1 MLQCCIFINFIY
13 YRFSIGIRTSKPGVS
28 NSNIGLSLTTYFRED
43 FIVRNSFI
51 DEQWGDEETTL
62 NLIENSLHNPI
73 VPGEFFIVCFY
84 MTENKFYISIN
95 NRKFCTYNYRLP
107 LEKLKT
113 IEVNG
118 HIQTIKQVDHRTI
131 FPSPWPPIH
140 SSDFGKAFSN
150 DIPILFTPGHVIVL
164 KARCYDNEKGIIIFK
179 FLDYDTKR
187 EEFHMSCRFEN
198 KIIVRNAMK
207 KDFSFGVE
215 EKDGRFPFVHDQEF
229 KIAFGFTELEFLVA
243 IDGSKFTSFKYRTNN
258 ALNTTVG
265 LKITCLSG
273 LKIHVTSLD
282 HVLMGNSECK
292 GFENYSRPDAEIL

>member
-1 MLQCCIFINFIY
+1 MISINLFY
-13 YRFSIGIRTSKPGVS
+13 NRFTIGIRTSKPGVT
-28 NSNIGLSLTTYFRED
+28 NSNIGLNFTTFFRED
-43 FIVRNSFI
+43 VIVRNSFI
-51 DEQWGDEETTL
+51 DDQWGDEETTS
-62 NLIENSLHNPI
+62 NMMENSLQNPI
-73 VPGEFFIVCFY
+73 VPGEFFIICFY
-84 MTENKFYISIN
+84 MTETKFYISIN
-95 NRKFCTYNYRLP
+95 NRKFCTYNYRLA
-107 LEKLKT
+107 LETLKT
-113 IEVNG
+113 IEIYG
-118 HIQTIKQVDHRTI
+118 HIQTIKQVDHRST

-164 KARCYDNEKGIIIFK
+164 KARCFDNEKGIFIFK

-198 KIIVRNAMK
+198 KMIVRNAMK
-207 KDFSFGVE
+207 KDFSFGAE

-229 KIAFGFTELEFLVA
+229 KIAFGFTEHEFLVA
-243 IDGSKFTSFKYRTNN
+243 IDGSKFTSFKYRTTSVF
-258 ALNTTVG
+258 NTTVG
-265 LKITCLSG
+265 LKVTCLNG